1 MSEYFPNPKYLGEKA
16 KVELDLCNYATKAN
30 LKPNV
35 VKLVIDKLKNVQT
48 SLSNLKSK
56 VDQFDVDNL
65 VRIPFDLSNLRD
77 VVKSDI
83 VRKDVYK
90 IPDITNLATKT
101 TNNAKINEVEDE
113 IPNITNLAS
122 TSALTDVEN
131 KISSTSKLVQKTD
144 YNTKTNEIEKKITDH
159 NHDKYITTSELNKFK
174 KEILD
179 LRLKRANLA
188 SQNDIANFV
197 NQKDSNNK
205 LNYVISNKKE
215 LNESSK

>member
-1 MSEYFPNPKYLGEKA
+1 MK
-16 KVELDLCNYATKAN
+16 LD
-30 LKPNV
+30 
-35 VKLVIDKLKNVQT
+35 IDKLKNVQT

-56 VDQFDVDNL
+56 VDQLDVNNL

-188 SQNDIANFV
+188 SQNHIANFV
-197 NQKDSNNK
+197 NKKDSNNK

>member
-35 VKLVIDKLKNVQT
+35 VKLVIDKLKNVQP
-48 SLSNLKSK
+48 SLSSLKSK

-188 SQNDIANFV
+188 SQNDIADFV